1 MTTFF
6 GGGVGPTDGTNGTT
20 ITPGP
25 WNISKMLEAI
35 DAMPVN
41 MGILGK
47 GHAYNSVPLVEQI
60 EAGAC
65 GFKVHEDWGA
75 MPSMIRAALSVAD
88 DMDVQVS
95 VHTDTLN
102 ESGYVEDTID
112 AIAGRVIHTFHTE
125 GAGGGHA
132 PDILRVASHP
142 NVLPS
147 STNPTLPFG
156 INTQSELFDMIM
168 VCHNLNPNVP
178 SDVSFAESRV
188 RAETVAAEN
197 VLHDM
202 GVISM
207 ISSDSQAMGRVG
219 ENWLRVI
226 QTADAMK
233 AARGKLPEDAPGN
246 DNFRVLR
253 YVAKLTINP
262 AITQG
267 VSHLIGSVEVGKYAD
282 LVLWEPQ
289 FFGAKPKLVIKGG
302 MISWANM
309 GDPNASLPTPQPTYY
324 RPMFGGMG
332 LAKPRTR
339 ITFVSQAAMGR
350 NIREKLGLRSCV
362 EPVCNIRGLNKHDM
376 VRNGNLPKIEVD
388 PETFAVKVDGVHA
401 TVKPAQKVAL
411 GQLYFFS

>member
-1 MTTFF
+1 
-6 GGGVGPTDGTNGTT
+6 
-20 ITPGP
+20 
-25 WNISKMLEAI
+25 MLEAI
-35 DAMPVN
+35 DAHA
-41 MGILGK
+41 GEH
-47 GHAYNSVPLVEQI
+47 GHPRQGATAYNSVPLVEQI

-188 RAETVAAEN
+188 RAET
-197 VLHDM
+197 
-202 GVISM
+202 
-207 ISSDSQAMGRVG
+207 R
-219 ENWLRVI
+219 R
-226 QTADAMK
+226 
-233 AARGKLPEDAPGN
+233 R
-246 DNFRVLR
+246 
-253 YVAKLTINP
+253 
-262 AITQG
+262 
-267 VSHLIGSVEVGKYAD
+267 
-282 LVLWEPQ
+282 
-289 FFGAKPKLVIKGG
+289 
-302 MISWANM
+302 
-309 GDPNASLPTPQPTYY
+309 
-324 RPMFGGMG
+324 
-332 LAKPRTR
+332 
-339 ITFVSQAAMGR
+339 
-350 NIREKLGLRSCV
+350 
-362 EPVCNIRGLNKHDM
+362 
-376 VRNGNLPKIEVD
+376 
-388 PETFAVKVDGVHA
+388 
-401 TVKPAQKVAL
+401 
-411 GQLYFFS
+411 